1 MGKLIKM
8 LFGLCFNTK
17 SFSRTYESKKHGF
30 YGIMFRCLEW
40 ENVERKLS
48 QIETMLEPLEG
59 DWSAKINYK
68 GDVYL
73 DKGVQKKVQETCL
86 WVSKDLRENQTVE
99 GIMANIPVDLQ

>member
-1 MGKLIKM
+1 MKKLIEM
-8 LFGLCFNTK
+8 LFGLCINTK
-17 SFSRTYESKKHGF
+17 AFSRTYESKQHGF

-40 ENVERKLS
+40 DNVERKIS

-68 GDVYL
+68 GDSYL

-86 WVSKDLRENQTVE
+86 WVSKDLRKDQTVE
-99 GIMANIPVDLQ
+99 GIVANIPVDLQ